1 MDLNFFWKRVDFF
14 PKKINWIYLKGDKFK
29 KLFEDGEST
38 EFSGKVVVAL
48 AQDTNIMKFTGKVV
62 ISSDY
67 AQSHGILHFI
77 FDKIILIF
85 LMSIILMN

>member
-1 MDLNFFWKRVDFF
+1 MLTLLN
-14 PKKINWIYLKGDKFK
+14 KFK

-48 AQDTNIMKFTGKVV
+48 AQDPNIMKLTGKVV

-67 AQSHGILHFI
+67 AQSHGIFI
-77 FDKIILIF
+77 
-85 LMSIILMN
+85 